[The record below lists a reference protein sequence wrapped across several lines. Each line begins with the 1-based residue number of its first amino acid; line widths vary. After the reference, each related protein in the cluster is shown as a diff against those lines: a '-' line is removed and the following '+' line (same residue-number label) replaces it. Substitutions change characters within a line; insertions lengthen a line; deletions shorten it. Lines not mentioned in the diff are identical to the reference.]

1 MCSLLQHLQ
10 VRRGRRLGLAF
21 LTCLAAWPLA
31 ARASEPGTAGFLSLR
46 FGTGARFAGMGDT
59 GVSLASDA
67 TATYWNPAGLAAEQ
81 STSIALQHN
90 EWLETVRVESASL
103 AHATSIGV
111 FGLHFSGLYM
121 DDIQRRTVPSGIDE
135 GSFNFY
141 EVVVQGAYGRRLGS
155 IAKLGGFDGGVGV
168 KGLFSGLD
176 DEKASGWAVD
186 AGARLHTRIDGLTFA
201 VAAQHLGPEMAFIQ
215 DGFEL
220 PVTLRA
226 GGDYQRRLVSQR
238 LDFVVAYDLEVGND
252 DDPRNHFGGEITY
265 MDLFSVRGGWKTGF
279 DTQSGTFG
287 VGVRKAGYRFDY
299 AFTSVSDD
307 LGNAHRFSLAIDL

>member
-1 MCSLLQHLQ
+1 MRSFP
-10 VRRGRRLGLAF
+10 RPSRGRRARLLAGAWI
-21 LTCLAAWPLA
+21 LWLAALPA
-31 ARASEPGTAGFLSLR
+31 ALHASEPGTAGFLSLR
-46 FGTGARFAGMGDT
+46 LGTGARFAGMGDT

-67 TATYWNPAGLAAEQ
+67 TATYWNPAGLAAET

-103 AHATSIGV
+103 AHATQIGV
-111 FGLHFSGLYM
+111 FGLLFSGLYM
-121 DDIQRRTVPSGIDE
+121 DDIQRRTIPSSIDE

-155 IAKLGGFDGGVGV
+155 IAKLGAIDAGLGV

-176 DEKASGWAVD
+176 DEKASGWAMDV
-186 AGARLHTRIDGLTFA
+186 GARLHTRIDGLTFA
-201 VAAQHLGPEMAFIQ
+201 VAGQHLGPEMSFIQ

-226 GGDYQRRLVSQR
+226 GGDYQRHFANQR
-238 LDFVVAYDLEVGND
+238 TDFVLAYDLEVGND
-252 DDPRNHFGGEITY
+252 DDPRNHFGAEITY

-279 DTQSGTFG
+279 DTQSGSFG

-299 AFTSVSDD
+299 AFTAVSAD